1 MIILK
6 WYLAI
11 MLGWFTV
18 MSMAMDME
26 DRERFGLAM
35 VFMPML
41 AYLVL
46 TW

>member
-1 MIILK
+1 MVILK

-11 MLGWFTV
+11 MVGLFTV
-18 MSMAMDME
+18 ISSTMEMDN
-26 DRERFGLAM
+26 RERFGLAM

>member
-1 MIILK
+1 
-6 WYLAI
+6 
-11 MLGWFTV
+11 MLGLFTAI
-18 MSMAMDME
+18 SLTMDME
-26 DRERFGLAM
+26 EKERYGLAM

>member
-1 MIILK
+1 MVILK

-11 MLGWFTV
+11 MVGLFTV
-18 MSMAMDME
+18 ISLTMEMDN
-26 DRERFGLAM
+26 RERFSLAM